1 MDSDERLADIL
12 SEFARTMLTDFP
24 IQRILDHLVER
35 IVEMMPVDGAGVSL
49 ISPGGSP
56 RYIAASNGTAMDY
69 ERLQSDLGEGPCMDA
84 YTSGQP
90 VCVEDTREETRFPE
104 FTQRA
109 LGAGLAAV
117 FAFPLRHGNSQL
129 GALDLYRDTPGPL
142 EASRL
147 ESAQTLADVAAAYL
161 INAGTRS
168 ELEASLLRSR
178 EAALHDPLTG
188 LANRVLLF
196 EFLDQALRRDFRSR
210 KFTTILFCDIDH
222 FKLINDA
229 FGHRVGD
236 ELLMAVAERL
246 SGLMRPSDVLARLG
260 GDEFVILCDG
270 LEAISQA
277 TTIAQRAI
285 DSFQTPFTLSVGRV
299 EVTLSIGIAVDG
311 DSALASDDLLNDA
324 DRAMY
329 EAKRKGGARCQ
340 LFDDSGSRPFG
351 QEQFLERLLLSTS
364 GTNETDQFDVMV
376 TDLPT

>member
-1 MDSDERLADIL
+1 MDSDEQLADIL

-24 IQRILDHLVER
+24 IQGILDHLVQR

-56 RYIAASNGTAMDY
+56 RYTAASDETAMNY

-84 YTSGQP
+84 YASGQP
-90 VCVEDTREETRFPE
+90 VCVDDAREENRFPQ
-104 FTQRA
+104 FTQKA

-117 FAFPLRHGNSQL
+117 FAFPLRHGDGQL
-129 GALDLYRDTPGPL
+129 GALDLYRNTPGPL
-142 EASRL
+142 EPSRL
-147 ESAQTLADVAAAYL
+147 KSAQTLADVAAAYL

-168 ELEASLLRSR
+168 ELEAALLRSR
-178 EAALHDPLTG
+178 KAALHDPLTG

-196 EFLDQALRRDFRSR
+196 EFLDQALRRDFRTR
-210 KFTTILFCDIDH
+210 KLTTVLFCDIDH

-236 ELLMAVAERL
+236 ELLVAVAERL
-246 SGLMRPSDVLARLG
+246 AGLMRPSDILARLG

-270 LEAISQA
+270 LDAIPQA

-285 DSFQTPFTLSVGRV
+285 DSFDTPFTLSVGRV
-299 EVTLSIGIAVDG
+299 EATLSIGIAVDG
-311 DSALASDDLLNDA
+311 VSALSSDDLLNDA

-329 EAKRKGGARCQ
+329 EAKRNGGARCQ
-340 LFDDSGSRPFG
+340 LFDDTGSRPFG
-351 QEQFLERLLLSTS
+351 QELFLERLLLSAS
-364 GTNETDQFDVMV
+364 GTDEVDQLDAIVP
-376 TDLPT
+376 DWPR